1 MKHFIRILSLL
12 CTMMLL
18 LGAVA
23 EERATVTV
31 DGVVEHVTVTLT
43 MEDDRIKSVE
53 ASSDNTEADERGKE
67 ALSLIAEAMVENNT
81 LNVDA
86 ISGATCTSNA
96 VIAGAI
102 EAWMQIM
109 TERMIQEEWMET
121 TNAEAMTGGWENVPH
136 ETAELPA
143 DAQAAFD
150 KAVEGLVG
158 AEYVP
163 VALLST
169 QVVAG
174 TNYCILCQITPV
186 APNATTTWAMLYIYA
201 DLDGN
206 AEITNVYELYID
218 RHSTQAD

>member
-158 AEYVP
+158 AVYVP

-186 APNATTTWAMLYIYA
+186 APNATPTWALVYIYA

-218 RHSTQAD
+218 RHSTPAD

>member
-1 MKHFIRILSLL
+1 
-12 CTMMLL
+12 
-18 LGAVA
+18 
-23 EERATVTV
+23 
-31 DGVVEHVTVTLT
+31 
-43 MEDDRIKSVE
+43 
-53 ASSDNTEADERGKE
+53 
-67 ALSLIAEAMVENNT
+67 MVENNT

-136 ETAELPA
+136 EIAELPA

-186 APNATTTWAMLYIYA
+186 APNATPTWALVYIYA

-218 RHSTQAD
+218 RHSTPAD